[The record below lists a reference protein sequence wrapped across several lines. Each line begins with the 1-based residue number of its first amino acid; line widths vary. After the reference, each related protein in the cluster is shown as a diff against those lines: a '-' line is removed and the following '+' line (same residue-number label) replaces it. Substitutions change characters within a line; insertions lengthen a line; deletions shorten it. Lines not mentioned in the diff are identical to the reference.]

1 MRRKISLA
9 LAFSGALLS
18 GALFLAAPAG
28 VLAHESR
35 DVLDGKYHL
44 VVGFMNEPV
53 FAGDKSGL
61 EFWVTENSATATPG
75 AGDEEAEG
83 TPVDGLEETLKAEV
97 SYEDQTM
104 ELPLHGVWDDP
115 AGYYSVFFPTEWE
128 GDYSF
133 RIYGTINGV
142 DIDETFTSGPETFG
156 PIQNPEPLRF
166 PAK

>member
-1 MRRKISLA
+1 MRRLTSL
-9 LAFSGALLS
+9 LGLSGVLLS

-35 DVLDGKYHL
+35 EVLDGQYHM

-61 EFWVTENSATATPG
+61 EFWVTENSDKATPG
-75 AGDEEAEG
+75 ASDQEAEG
-83 TPVDGLEETLKAEV
+83 SPVDGLEETLKAEV
-97 SYEDQTM
+97 IYEDQTM
-104 ELPLHGVWDDP
+104 ELQLTGMWDDP
-115 AGYYSVFFPTEWE
+115 SGYYSVFFPTESE

-133 RIYGTINGV
+133 RIYGTINGT

-156 PIQNPEPLRF
+156 PIQDPEPLRF
-166 PAK
+166 PQQ